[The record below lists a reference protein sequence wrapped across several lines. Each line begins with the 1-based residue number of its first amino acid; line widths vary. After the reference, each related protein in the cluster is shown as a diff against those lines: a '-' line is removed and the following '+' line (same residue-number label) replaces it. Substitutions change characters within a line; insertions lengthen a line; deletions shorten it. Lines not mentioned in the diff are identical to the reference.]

1 MTELSTNCS
10 LKIPNVEISPL
21 LALNMFYLLDSLNN
35 VIYRICKV
43 LRKHFLLVSFW
54 NNQKWTFRQY
64 VLAPYKLRVRQN
76 SCFQI
81 IAENVLSQ
89 SDCNICWSLLYSK
102 LMDESVLL
110 QADKHPWKEQIFL
123 TAIFDRPRK
132 VCPCKPKYGQDF

>member
-21 LALNMFYLLDSLNN
+21 LALNTFYLLDSLNN

-110 QADKHPWKEQIFL
+110 QVDKHLWKEQIFL
-123 TAIFDRPRK
+123 TAIFDRRSK
-132 VCPCKPKYGQDF
+132 VCPCKPKYGQNF